1 MPIRHTWPSSG
12 TVRTVCR
19 VGGKGGWAGI
29 LMGLLGAPL
38 MRGVRE
44 LRRRS
49 WTGRVVGKCIFGG
62 GEGCEGMVV
71 GGGRDEGETGGRRF
85 CVKERRSVVWVIWK
99 LPHDVGSLA

>member
-1 MPIRHTWPSSG
+1 M
-12 TVRTVCR
+12 
-19 VGGKGGWAGI
+19 
-29 LMGLLGAPL
+29 
-38 MRGVRE
+38 
-44 LRRRS
+44 
-49 WTGRVVGKCIFGG
+49 GKCIFGG